1 MSERRKWDFG
11 QWVIEGE
18 QGRRR
23 QVWKSNWKEGPKKL
37 NSKRN
42 QGGKVLKSFVES
54 EAKGFSNLV
63 YDLFT
68 NVVSPV
74 IILYTIDGQ
83 EERYSHIHP
92 SIGNLCLKTKY
103 VIHI

>member
-23 QVWKSNWKEGPKKL
+23 QVWKSNWEEGTKKL

-42 QGGKVLKSFVES
+42 QEGKVLKSFVES

-63 YDLFT
+63 DDLFT
-68 NVVSPV
+68 NVVSSV
-74 IILYTIDGQ
+74 ILYTIDGQ
-83 EERYSHIHP
+83 ERDTHTFIHP
-92 SIGNLCLKTKY
+92 LVIY
-103 VIHI
+103 VSRLNM